1 MVVNLMTRK
10 INRGARKLIQTPT
23 LIKIKIKSRSSFI
36 DNKNQTQ
43 EAHEVSWP
51 SQIIDFCWDGVK
63 IVGNLTLK
71 DEVIIIIKKKT
82 GAGRSTKI
90 MF

>member
-1 MVVNLMTRK
+1 M
-10 INRGARKLIQTPT
+10 IY
-23 LIKIKIKSRSSFI
+23 KIKI
-36 DNKNQTQ
+36 DNKNNKNQIQ
-43 EAHEVSWP
+43 VSWP

-71 DEVIIIIKKKT
+71 DEVIIIIIKKT

>member
-1 MVVNLMTRK
+1 MTRK

-23 LIKIKIKSRSSFI
+23 LIKIKIKSSFI
-36 DNKNQTQ
+36 DNKNQIQ

-51 SQIIDFCWDGVK
+51 SQIIDFCWNGVK